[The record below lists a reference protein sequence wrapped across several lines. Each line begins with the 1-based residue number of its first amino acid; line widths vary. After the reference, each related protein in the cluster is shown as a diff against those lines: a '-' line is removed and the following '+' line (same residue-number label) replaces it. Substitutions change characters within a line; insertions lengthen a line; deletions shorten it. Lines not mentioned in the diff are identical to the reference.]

1 MNPKYWLSFV
11 AIIALAAMLIAGENS
26 TVSTIAASDDVSF
39 TSSKKVSA
47 DASARAQDPDS
58 RTGRLNYRQPDTSNA
73 LLDDFY
79 GPDEDGGFADD
90 RFRDR
95 ADTALEDSQNDPVP
109 GRRTTAPT
117 SSRSTQ
123 TSPRPTSSA
132 RAQSPPSPSGFRSN
146 GPPAEPIILKSPPP
160 ALLDL

>member
-11 AIIALAAMLIAGENS
+11 AIIALAAMLIAGEDS

-39 TSSKKVSA
+39 PSSRKVSA
-47 DASARAQDPDS
+47 DASARTQDPDS
-58 RTGRLNYRQPDTSNA
+58 RTGRINYRQPDSSNA

-95 ADTALEDSQNDPVP
+95 ADTALEESRSDQIT
-109 GRRTTAPT
+109 GRRTTAPS
-117 SSRSTQ
+117 SSRSTPTFRRQ
-123 TSPRPTSSA
+123 TSSA
-132 RAQSPPSPSGFRSN
+132 RTQSLPAPSGFRSN
-146 GPPAEPIILKSPPP
+146 GPPAEPITLQSPPP
-160 ALLDL
+160 AVLDL